1 MTQSKSQI
9 SSASKEWAREQM
21 TQPPLG
27 KQLSL
32 SHTLANAKFTTLDA
46 ISTEIQENFQSLTWF
61 TYRRGIEKPLKSSE
75 ETSDAGWGCM
85 LRTGQ
90 MLLF

>member
-1 MTQSKSQI
+1 MKGYS
-9 SSASKEWAREQM
+9 
-21 TQPPLG
+21 
-27 KQLSL
+27 
-32 SHTLANAKFTTLDA
+32 LANTKMNSIDQIAVEVQDY
-46 ISTEIQENFQSLTWF
+46 FQSLTWF
-61 TYRRGIEKPLKSSE
+61 TYRRGLEKPLKGSE